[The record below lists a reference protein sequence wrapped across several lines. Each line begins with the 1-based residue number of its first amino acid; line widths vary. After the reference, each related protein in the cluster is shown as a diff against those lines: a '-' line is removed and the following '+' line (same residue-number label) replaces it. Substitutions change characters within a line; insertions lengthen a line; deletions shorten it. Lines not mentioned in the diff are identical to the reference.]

1 MIHQTQLPIP
11 YKAEFFDRD
20 FNFKLFSV
28 IPEPEIK
35 LDYLTLDKSSIKIP
49 SLDEISRG
57 WYCRITQGKNVI
69 HQGIVASTSQ
79 SKSTSTIQL
88 SPMVSLFD
96 IQIYKNINTYKKS
109 NLEGWMADTLSENFI
124 DSYDSVQNIT
134 GFTVEAST
142 STNDIALNLTDN
154 IHDFWSDIAV
164 KAIEN
169 AKIAISCS
177 FDPQIKA
184 VTAVIKSYAD
194 QSEITIEADLPNVID
209 QYFSLRDDWGS
220 TNKCVIINKEDES
233 QQLSFYADD
242 YTAPTVCKIEMI
254 TVGNDETF
262 QDAAKDKADELLKKS
277 DFDNLIELQFRSSD
291 RIIPD
296 IEIGRPCRIIKN
308 GTVYHTVLTGI
319 TKKSGFKT
327 LIFGGVRID
336 LTKILKLKGAI

>member
-1 MIHQTQLPIP
+1 MPTP
-11 YKAEFFDRD
+11 YKAEFFDRNFD
-20 FNFKLFSV
+20 FKFFSV
-28 IPEPEIK
+28 ISEPQIK
-35 LDYLTLDKSSIKIP
+35 TDYLTLDKSSITVP
-49 SLDEISRG
+49 SLAEISRG
-57 WYCRITQGKNVI
+57 WFCHVTCGKDVVFQGT
-69 HQGIVASTSQ
+69 VASVNQ
-79 SKSTSTIQL
+79 SKNTTVIQL
-88 SPMVSLFD
+88 SPMISLFD
-96 IQIYKNINTYKKS
+96 VQVYKDRNTYNKT
-109 NLEGWMADTLSENFI
+109 NLEGWIADIITENFI
-124 DSYDSVQNIT
+124 NSGDSVQNIT
-134 GFTVEAST
+134 GLTVTAST
-142 STNDIALNLTDN
+142 VTNGIALNLTDN